1 MKRTQLFVVSVLALG
16 LQGIAQATPFPADA
30 DASYNMP
37 AADSYAER
45 STRLDATWGVSER
58 QVAFP
63 ADAEA
68 SHNLVAR
75 DSHAERQARSGG
87 SGMSARAAQLPFH
100 VAAVAIDD

>member
-1 MKRTQLFVVSVLALG
+1 MKRTQLFVMSVLALG

-30 DASYNMP
+30 EASYNMP

-45 STRLDATWGVSER
+45 HARLDTTWGVSER

-68 SHNLVAR
+68 SHNLAAR
-75 DSHAERQARSGG
+75 DSYAERHARTG
-87 SGMSARAAQLPFH
+87 SQTSARATQLPIH
-100 VAAVAIDD
+100 VAVVAIDD